1 MKLKEYLYIDAV
13 MSEEKVLRM
22 SVYIREDLKDKFKIL
37 ATIEGESMSSLIN
50 EWIEKWIK
58 EREVKLPEHLK

>member
-1 MKLKEYLYIDAV
+1 
-13 MSEEKVLRM
+13 MSKDEKDKALRM

-50 EWIEKWIK
+50 GWIEDWIK
-58 EREVKLPEHLK
+58 DRESKLPEHLKPKFNRRRR